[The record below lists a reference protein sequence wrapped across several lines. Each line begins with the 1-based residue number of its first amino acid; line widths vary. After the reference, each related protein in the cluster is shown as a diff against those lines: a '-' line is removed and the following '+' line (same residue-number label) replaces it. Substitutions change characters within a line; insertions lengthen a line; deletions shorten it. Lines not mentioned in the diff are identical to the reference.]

1 MGQKHSYNLNRAK
14 VTRQSTQIIQ
24 DEIASTAEPTHPS
37 EPVPLG
43 VRTSLDGSDYVRRE
57 MERQEQQEKLAKCQ
71 ENGTSGQG
79 KGQEVPL
86 ESEAIAVEGSQTV
99 AEPVEEDVP
108 KCNVVVL
115 KCEENAMESQTG
127 EEEVPQCQ
135 ENAMENQSE
144 PVVEPFADAIPSPQA
159 NPHEVEAVPEFA
171 NDALKSEES
180 ATDVQETGKAEVEAV
195 QNFPTINQLV
205 EECVAGTKDVLLE
218 VQAVG
223 LLIHENEEHPG
234 AESQTDDGEVPKSGG
249 EENGK
254 AEQTGK
260 AAREEGRESI
270 DQVLEDKTGAS
281 ADVPEEE
288 MVISQCHISDQ
299 SDSKKEGLI
308 INQEELISQGEP
320 TNLANA
326 GPPISQESEKD
337 GLIDQQEQQQIT
349 LISEEGLISEE
360 KQQSVTQATTD
371 EEALLISIQLNE
383 LTISP
388 AKELDADGGKDAVV
402 QLQKLVA
409 NGIASGEVG
418 QIVADVVQ
426 NVVQTDAAATPAIQH
441 GHQQQPQAVVELAV
455 DEPPS
460 NGRPEHEAEKN
471 TPMTNSTSTTVLVV
485 NNDENDADDAQ
496 LATPLN
502 TNDVNIVEVNS
513 RKPSNV

>member
-79 KGQEVPL
+79 KGQEVPPL
-86 ESEAIAVEGSQTV
+86 ENQASAVEGSQTV
-99 AEPVEEDVP
+99 AEPVEEEVP

-115 KCEENAMESQTG
+115 KCQENAMESQTG

-144 PVVEPFADAIPSPQA
+144 PVAEPFADAIPSPQA
-159 NPHEVEAVPEFA
+159 NVHEVEAVPEFA

-180 ATDVQETGKAEVEAV
+180 AIDVQETGKAEVEAV
-195 QNFPTINQLV
+195 QDVPTINQLV

-223 LLIHENEEHPG
+223 LLIHENEEHAAQG
-234 AESQTDDGEVPKSGG
+234 QTDEGEVPKSGG

-254 AEQTGK
+254 SKQMGE
-260 AAREEGRESI
+260 AANEEGRESI
-270 DQVLEDKTGAS
+270 DQVLEGKMGAS

-288 MVISQCHISDQ
+288 IVISQCHISDQ
-299 SDSKKEGLI
+299 SDSRKEGLI
-308 INQEELISQGEP
+308 TTQEELISQGEP
-320 TNLANA
+320 TSLANA
-326 GPPISQESEKD
+326 GPPISQESDED
-337 GLIDQQEQQQIT
+337 GLIEEQQQQVT

-360 KQQSVTQATTD
+360 KQQTVTEATTD
-371 EEALLISIQLNE
+371 EEALVISIQLNE

-388 AKELDADGGKDAVV
+388 AKELDADGGKDDVV

-460 NGRPEHEAEKN
+460 NGRPEHEAEK
-471 TPMTNSTSTTVLVV
+471 TPMTTSTTTTVLVV
-485 NNDENDADDAQ
+485 NNDENDADAQ
-496 LATPLN
+496 LATPLLN